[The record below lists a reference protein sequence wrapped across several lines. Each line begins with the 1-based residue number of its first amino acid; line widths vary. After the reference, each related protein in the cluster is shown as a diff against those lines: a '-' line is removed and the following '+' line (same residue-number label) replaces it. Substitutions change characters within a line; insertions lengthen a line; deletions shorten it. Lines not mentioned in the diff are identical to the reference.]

1 MGKLHLFASRST
13 RRKICQ
19 QRAKTTRCWLF
30 AAAAVLMSVRPAE
43 AHGFGQR
50 YDLPLPLSLYLFG
63 GAAAVVFSFVV
74 VGLLV
79 RSTPPTRAH
88 SRVDL
93 LDYRLGRAVAAF
105 GVPLKLSALVLFAAM
120 LLAGFIGDQNP
131 YRNLAPT
138 LVWIIAWVGL
148 AYISAF
154 VGNIWPLINPWRTVF
169 DGAETAYR
177 HICDRN
183 LALDKPYPDALGVWP
198 AVLLL
203 LAFSWTELV
212 YPTPAVPLHLAFFA
226 LGYSVLT
233 WIGMFVFGGE
243 TWLRHG
249 ELFTVV
255 FGMFAR
261 FAPTEIRTAQP
272 KPQFLLRRLGA
283 GLTRREPVSPSMMAL
298 VLLLLSSVLYD
309 GLIATPEWSVAESAI
324 IARLSDVVELGPV
337 VLRSIGLVGFWL
349 LFLSAYWMISIVMAA
364 VTEWRFP
371 TREIAQS
378 FALTLIPIALG
389 YHLAHYL
396 LFLLVQGQYILP
408 LLSDPF
414 GYGWNL
420 FGTAS
425 YRPNI
430 AIVGARFAW
439 YTAVAAVLLGHF
451 AAVYLAHVRAMQT
464 FAAHKLAL
472 ASQIPLTALMV
483 VYTLVSLSILAE
495 PIVERRQPSAQ
506 PAAVAENVIAIPEDA
521 VLPDLDSGQLHTVGP
536 GRFARTKLVY
546 RLLGSAFHDG
556 TKMTTADLLYPYVF
570 AYRWAFRGDG
580 RETHYDQSIDA
591 ATAPIRR
598 ELAGLR
604 VVGSETAS
612 RSIRV
617 GDVDFL
623 REVFAIEVYT
633 TRAPTSPER
642 EAVPAPPWSSLPWHV
657 LVLMEEAVGRNWTA
671 FSQTESIRRG
681 VEWLDL
687 VRSQSL
693 NARFAAL
700 TESFEREGYRPDA
713 LRPLVSADEARR
725 RWAALSVFYKANG
738 HFLVTNGPYRLK
750 SWSHEGVV
758 LSAFRDST
766 YPLGVGSYDS
776 YAIPRRGFITAVDS
790 TGDRIRL
797 SGDVEMI
804 DKFQRRYRLMRV
816 PISSIPPDVLK
827 RTPPECRFVIVDD
840 QQHVVLA
847 GAVPLGE
854 SSSFQFD
861 FKNRLPVGSYTMFAT
876 ITLNGNVMNADIRQI
891 PIVIDAE
898 GRGSLQGASSK

>member
-1 MGKLHLFASRST
+1 M
-13 RRKICQ
+13 
-19 QRAKTTRCWLF
+19 
-30 AAAAVLMSVRPAE
+30 AVLISVTPAG

-74 VGLLV
+74 VGLFV
-79 RSTPPTRAH
+79 RSTPPTHAR

-93 LDYRLGRAVAAF
+93 FEFPLGKAVAAL
-105 GVPLKLSALVLFAAM
+105 GISLKLSALVLFAAM
-120 LLAGFIGDQNP
+120 LVAGFFGDQNP

-148 AYISAF
+148 AYVSAF

-169 DGAETAYR
+169 DGVEAACR
-177 HICDRN
+177 RICGRN
-183 LALDKPYPDALGVWP
+183 LALDKPYPHALGVWP

-226 LGYSVLT
+226 LGYSVFT

-255 FGMFAR
+255 FGTFAR
-261 FAPTEIRTAQP
+261 FAPTEICTAQP
-272 KPQFLLRRLGA
+272 KPQFLLRRFGA
-283 GLTRREPVSPSMMAL
+283 GLTRPEQISPSMMAL

-349 LFLSAYWMISIVMAA
+349 LFLSAYWMISIIMAA
-364 VTEWRFP
+364 VTEWRYP
-371 TREIAQS
+371 PREIAQS

-396 LFLLVQGQYILP
+396 LFLLVQGQYIVP

-439 YTAVAAVLLGHF
+439 YTAVAAVLLGHI

-483 VYTLVSLSILAE
+483 VYTFVSLSILAE
-495 PIVERRQPSAQ
+495 PIVDRSRPSAQ
-506 PAAVAENVIAIPEDA
+506 PSAVAENMIAIPADA
-521 VLPDLDSGQLHTVGP
+521 VLPDLDGGRLQAIGP
-536 GRFARTKLVY
+536 GKFARTKLVY

-556 TKMTTADLLYPYVF
+556 TKMRTADLLYPYVF
-570 AYRWAFRGDG
+570 AYRWGIRGDG
-580 RETHYDQSIDA
+580 SETHYDQSLA
-591 ATAPIRR
+591 TATAPIRHQ
-598 ELAGLR
+598 LAGLR
-604 VVGSETAS
+604 AVGSETAS
-612 RSIRV
+612 KSFRV

-623 REVFAIEVYT
+623 REVFTVEVYAT
-633 TRAPTSPER
+633 SAPASPER
-642 EAVPAPPWSSLPWHV
+642 EAVPAPPWSTLPWHL
-657 LVLMEEAVGRNWTA
+657 LVLMEEAVSRNWAA
-671 FSQTESIRRG
+671 FSQTEAVRRG
-681 VEWLDL
+681 IEWLDL
-687 VRSQSL
+687 VRSQPL
-693 NARFAAL
+693 NARLLAL
-700 TESFEREGYRPDA
+700 TESFEREGYRPEP
-713 LRPLVSADEARR
+713 LRPLVSVDEARR
-725 RWAALSVFYKANG
+725 RWAALSAFYKANG

-750 SWSHEGVV
+750 SWSHDSVV
-758 LSAFRDST
+758 LSAFRDLS

-776 YAIPRRGFITAVDS
+776 YAIPRRGFITAADS
-790 TGDRIRL
+790 TGDRVRL
-797 SGDVEMI
+797 SGDIEMI
-804 DKFQRRYRLMRV
+804 DKFQRRYRLKRV
-816 PISSIPPDVLK
+816 PLSSIPPDVLK
-827 RTPPECRFVIVDD
+827 RTPPECRFVVIDD
-840 QQHVVLA
+840 QKRVVLA
-847 GAVPLGE
+847 GAAPLGE

-861 FKNRLPVGSYTMFAT
+861 FKNRLPVGHYTMLAV

-891 PIVIDAE
+891 PIVVSPDVE
-898 GRGSLQGASSK
+898 GQRSLQGSSSK

>member
-1 MGKLHLFASRST
+1 M
-13 RRKICQ
+13 
-19 QRAKTTRCWLF
+19 
-30 AAAAVLMSVRPAE
+30 AVLMSVTPAG

-74 VGLLV
+74 VGLFV

-93 LDYRLGRAVAAF
+93 FDYPLGRTVAAL
-105 GVPLKLSALVLFAAM
+105 GVPLKLSALALFAAM
-120 LLAGFIGDQNP
+120 LVAGFFGDQNP

-169 DGAETAYR
+169 DGVQAAYR
-177 HICDRN
+177 RICGRN
-183 LALDKPYPDALGVWP
+183 LALDKPYPHALGVWP

-212 YPTPAVPLHLAFFA
+212 YPTPAVPLHLGFFA

-255 FGMFAR
+255 FGTFAR
-261 FAPTEIRTAQP
+261 FAPTEIRPAQP
-272 KPQFLLRRLGA
+272 KPQFLLRRFGA
-283 GLTRREPVSPSMMAL
+283 GLTRREQISPSMMAL

-337 VLRSIGLVGFWL
+337 ALRSIGLVGFWL
-349 LFLSAYWMISIVMAA
+349 LFLSAYWMISIIMAA

-371 TREIAQS
+371 PRQIAQS

-396 LFLLVQGQYILP
+396 LFLLVQGQYIVP

-439 YTAVAAVLLGHF
+439 YTAVAAVLLGHI

-483 VYTLVSLSILAE
+483 VYTFVSLSILAE
-495 PIVERRQPSAQ
+495 PIVERSRPSAQ
-506 PAAVAENVIAIPEDA
+506 PSAVAENMIAIPVDA
-521 VLPDLDSGQLHTVGP
+521 VLPDLDGGRLQPIGP
-536 GRFARTKLVY
+536 GKFARTKLVY
-546 RLLGSAFHDG
+546 RLLGSTFHDG
-556 TKMTTADLLYPYVF
+556 TKMTTTDLLYPYIF
-570 AYRWAFRGDG
+570 AYRWGTRGEG
-580 RETHYDQSIDA
+580 SKTHYDQSL
-591 ATAPIRR
+591 ATAIAPIRR
-598 ELAGLR
+598 QLAGLR
-604 VVGSETAS
+604 AVGSETAS
-612 RSIRV
+612 KSFRV

-623 REVFAIEVYT
+623 REVFTVEVYT
-633 TRAPTSPER
+633 TSAPASAER
-642 EAVPAPPWSSLPWHV
+642 EAVPAPPWSTLPWHL
-657 LVLMEEAVGRNWTA
+657 LVLMEEAVGRNWAA
-671 FSQTESIRRG
+671 FSQTEAVRHR
-681 VEWLDL
+681 VDWLDL
-687 VRSQSL
+687 VRSQPL

-700 TESFEREGYRPDA
+700 TESFERDGYRPEA
-713 LRPLVSADEARR
+713 LRPLVSVDEARR
-725 RWAALSVFYKANG
+725 RWAALSAFYKANG
-738 HFLVTNGPYRLK
+738 HFLVTNGPYQLK
-750 SWSHEGVV
+750 SWSHDSVV
-758 LSAFRDST
+758 LSAFRDLS

-776 YAIPRRGFITAVDS
+776 YAIPRRGFITAVES
-790 TGDRIRL
+790 TGDKVWL
-797 SGDVEMI
+797 SGDIEMI
-804 DKFQRRYRLMRV
+804 DKFQRRYRLRRV
-816 PISSIPPDVLK
+816 PLSSIPPDVLK
-827 RTPPECRFVIVDD
+827 RTPPECRFVVVDY
-840 QQHVVLA
+840 QKRVMLT

-854 SSSFQFD
+854 RSSFQFD
-861 FKNRLPVGSYTMFAT
+861 FKSRLPVGRYTMFAV

-891 PIVIDAE
+891 PIVV
-898 GRGSLQGASSK
+898 SSQLKREESRSE

>member
-1 MGKLHLFASRST
+1 M
-13 RRKICQ
+13 
-19 QRAKTTRCWLF
+19 
-30 AAAAVLMSVRPAE
+30 AVLLSVTPAG

-50 YDLPLPLSLYLFG
+50 YDLPLPLSLYLSG
-63 GAAAVVFSFVV
+63 AAAAVVFSFVI
-74 VGLLV
+74 VGLFV
-79 RSTPPTRAH
+79 RSAPPTHAH

-93 LDYRLGRAVAAF
+93 FDYRPGRALAAF

-120 LLAGFIGDQNP
+120 LLAGFLGDQNP

-148 AYISAF
+148 AYVSAL
-154 VGNIWPLINPWRTVF
+154 VGDIWPLINPWRTVF
-169 DGAETAYR
+169 DAAETVYR
-177 HICDRN
+177 HICGRN
-183 LALDKPYPDALGVWP
+183 LALDKTYPHALGIWP

-212 YPTPAVPLHLAFFA
+212 YPTPAVPSHIASFA

-233 WIGMFVFGGE
+233 WAGMFLFGGE

-249 ELFTVV
+249 ELFTVI
-255 FGMFAR
+255 FGTFAR
-261 FAPTEIRTAQP
+261 LAPTEIRTARP
-272 KPQFLLRRLGA
+272 KPQFLLRRFGT
-283 GLTRREPVSPSMMAL
+283 GLTGREQVSPSMMAF

-324 IARLSDVVELGPV
+324 IARLSDVVELGSV
-337 VLRSIGLVGFWL
+337 ALRSIGLVGFWL
-349 LFLSAYWMISIVMAA
+349 LFLSAYWMVSIVMSA
-364 VTEWRFP
+364 VTERHFSS
-371 TREIAQS
+371 RQIAQT

-396 LFLLVQGQYILP
+396 VYFLVQGQYIIP

-425 YRPNI
+425 YRPDI

-439 YTAVAAVLLGHF
+439 YTAVAAVLLGHI
-451 AAVYLAHVRAMQT
+451 AAVYLAHVQAMQI
-464 FAAHKLAL
+464 FAARKLAL

-483 VYTLVSLSILAE
+483 VYTCISLSILAE
-495 PIVERRQPSAQ
+495 PIVERSRPSAQ
-506 PAAVAENVIAIPEDA
+506 PTAVAENMVAIPADA
-521 VLPDLDSGQLHTVGP
+521 VLPDQDSGRLQVIGP
-536 GRFARTKLVY
+536 GKFARAKLIY

-556 TKMTTADLLYPYVF
+556 TKMTAADLLYPYIF
-570 AYRWAFRGDG
+570 AYRWGTRGDG
-580 RETHYDQSIDA
+580 RETHYDQSIDT

-612 RSIRV
+612 KSIRV

-623 REVFAIEVYT
+623 REVFTIEVYT
-633 TRAPTSPER
+633 TSAPTSPER
-642 EAVPAPPWSSLPWHV
+642 EAVPAPPWSTLPWHL
-657 LVLMEEAVGRNWTA
+657 LVLMEEAVSGNWAA
-671 FSQTESIRRG
+671 FSQTEATRRG

-687 VRSQSL
+687 VRSQAL

-700 TESFEREGYRPDA
+700 TESFERDGFRPEA
-713 LRPLVSADEARR
+713 LRPLVGVDEARR
-725 RWAALSVFYKANG
+725 RWAALSAFYKANG
-738 HFLVTNGPYRLK
+738 HFLVTNGPYQLK
-750 SWSHEGVV
+750 SWSQDSAV
-758 LSAFRDST
+758 LSAFRDLS

-790 TGDRIRL
+790 TDDGVRL

-804 DKFQRRYRLMRV
+804 DKFQRRYRLKRV
-816 PISSIPPDVLK
+816 PLSSIPPDVLK
-827 RTPPECRFVIVDD
+827 RMPPECRFVVVDD
-840 QQHVVLA
+840 QKRVVLA
-847 GAVPLGE
+847 GAAPLGE

-861 FKNRLPVGSYTMFAT
+861 FKNRLPVGRYTMFAA

-891 PIVIDAE
+891 PIVV
-898 GRGSLQGASSK
+898 SSN

>member
-1 MGKLHLFASRST
+1 MFVSRST
-13 RRKICQ
+13 RNQARQRRAISARCQ
-19 QRAKTTRCWLF
+19 LF
-30 AAAAVLMSVRPAE
+30 VAAAVLMGVTPAG

-63 GAAAVVFSFVV
+63 GAAAVAFSFVV
-74 VGLLV
+74 VGLFV
-79 RSTPPTRAH
+79 RSTPPARAR

-93 LDYRLGRAVAAF
+93 FDYPLGKVVAALS
-105 GVPLKLSALVLFAAM
+105 VPLKLTALVLFAAM
-120 LLAGFIGDQNP
+120 LLTGFFGDQNP

-148 AYISAF
+148 AYVSAF
-154 VGNIWPLINPWRTVF
+154 VGNVWPLINPWRTVF
-169 DGAETAYR
+169 DGVQTAYR
-177 HICDRN
+177 HICGRT
-183 LALDKPYPDALGVWP
+183 LALDKPYPNALGVWP

-203 LAFSWTELV
+203 LAFSWIELV
-212 YPTPAVPLHLAFFA
+212 YPTPAVPSHLATFA

-233 WIGMFVFGGE
+233 WTGMFLFGSE

-249 ELFTVV
+249 EFFTVV
-255 FGMFAR
+255 FGTFAR
-261 FAPTEIRTAQP
+261 FAPTDIRTAPP
-272 KPQFLLRRLGA
+272 KPQFLLRRFGA
-283 GLTRREPVSPSMMAL
+283 GLTRHEQISPSMMAL

-309 GLIATPEWSVAESAI
+309 GLITTPEWSVAESVI
-324 IARLSDVVELGPV
+324 IARFSDVVEFGPV
-337 VLRSIGLVGFWL
+337 AIRSIALVGFWL
-349 LFLSAYWMISIVMAA
+349 LFLSAYWIVSIIMSA
-364 VTEWRFP
+364 VTEWQLSP
-371 TREIAQS
+371 QQIARS

-396 LFLLVQGQYILP
+396 VYLLVQGQYIVP

-439 YTAVAAVLLGHF
+439 YTAVVAVLLGHI
-451 AAVYLAHVRAMQT
+451 AAVYLAHVQAMQT

-483 VYTLVSLSILAE
+483 VYTFVSLSILAE
-495 PIVERRQPSAQ
+495 PIVVRSRPSAQ
-506 PAAVAENVIAIPEDA
+506 PSTVAENMIAIPADA
-521 VLPDLDSGQLHTVGP
+521 VLPDRDTGRLQPIGP
-536 GRFARTKLVY
+536 GKFTRTKLVY

-556 TKMTTADLLYPYVF
+556 TKMTPADLLYPYIF
-570 AYRWAFRGDG
+570 AYHWGIGGDG
-580 RETHYDQSIDA
+580 RETHYDQSIDT

-612 RSIRV
+612 KSIRV

-623 REVFAIEVYT
+623 REVFTIEVYT
-633 TRAPTSPER
+633 TSAPTSPER
-642 EAVPAPPWSSLPWHV
+642 EAVPAPPWSTLPWHL
-657 LVLMEEAVGRNWTA
+657 LVLMEEAVGRNWAA
-671 FSQTESIRRG
+671 FSQPEAVRRG

-700 TESFEREGYRPDA
+700 TERFEREGYRPEA
-713 LRPLVSADEARR
+713 LRPLVSADEARK
-725 RWAALSVFYKANG
+725 RWAALSAFYKANG
-738 HFLVTNGPYRLK
+738 HFLVTNGPYQLK
-750 SWSHEGVV
+750 GWSHDSVV
-758 LSAFRDST
+758 LTAFRDLS

-776 YAIPRRGFITAVDS
+776 YAIPRRGFITAVES
-790 TGDRIRL
+790 TDDRVRL
-797 SGDVEMI
+797 SGDIDMI
-804 DKFQRRYRLMRV
+804 DKFQRRYRLKRV
-816 PISSIPPDVLK
+816 SLSSIPPDVLK
-827 RTPPECRFVIVDD
+827 RTPAECRFVVIDD
-840 QQHVVLA
+840 QKRVVLA
-847 GAVPLGE
+847 GATPLGE

-861 FKNRLPVGSYTMFAT
+861 FKNRLPVGHYTMLAV

-891 PIVIDAE
+891 PIVVLADAE
-898 GRGSLQGASSK
+898 GQRSLQGSSSK

>member
-1 MGKLHLFASRST
+1 
-13 RRKICQ
+13 
-19 QRAKTTRCWLF
+19 
-30 AAAAVLMSVRPAE
+30 MSVTPAG

-74 VGLLV
+74 VGLFV

-93 LDYRLGRAVAAF
+93 FDYPLGRALTAL
-105 GVPLKLSALVLFAAM
+105 GTPLRLTALALFAAM
-120 LLAGFIGDQNP
+120 LVAGFFGDQNP
-131 YRNLAPT
+131 YHNLAPT
-138 LVWIIAWVGL
+138 LVWIIGWVGL
-148 AYISAF
+148 AYVSAF
-154 VGNIWPLINPWRTVF
+154 VGNVWPLINPWRTVF
-169 DGAETAYR
+169 NLVERTYR
-177 HICDRN
+177 HICGRN
-183 LALDKPYPDALGVWP
+183 LALDKPYPHALGVWP

-212 YPTPAVPLHLAFFA
+212 YPTPAVPSHIASFA

-233 WIGMFVFGGE
+233 WTGMFLFGSE

-255 FGMFAR
+255 FGTFAR
-261 FAPTEIRTAQP
+261 VAPTEICTAQP
-272 KPQFLLRRLGA
+272 KPQFLLRRFGT
-283 GLTRREPVSPSMMAL
+283 GLTHREQVSPSMMAL

-309 GLIATPEWSVAESAI
+309 GLIATPEWSAAESAI
-324 IARLSDVVELGPV
+324 IVRLTDVVEFGPMA
-337 VLRSIGLVGFWL
+337 LRSIGLVGFWL
-349 LFLSAYWMISIVMAA
+349 LFLSAYWMVSAIMSAA
-364 VTEWRFP
+364 TEWQFSP
-371 TREIAQS
+371 GQIAQS
-378 FALTLIPIALG
+378 FALTLIPIVLG

-396 LFLLVQGQYILP
+396 VFLLVQGQYIVP

-439 YTAVAAVLLGHF
+439 YTAVAAVLLGHI
-451 AAVYLAHVRAMQT
+451 AAVYLAHAQAMQT
-464 FAAHKLAL
+464 FAARKLAL

-483 VYTLVSLSILAE
+483 VYTFVSLSILAE
-495 PIVERRQPSAQ
+495 PIVERSRPSAQ
-506 PAAVAENVIAIPEDA
+506 PSAVAENMIAIPADA
-521 VLPDLDSGQLHTVGP
+521 VLPDQDSGRLQAIGP
-536 GRFARTKLVY
+536 GKFARTKLVY

-556 TKMTTADLLYPYVF
+556 TRMTATDLLYPYIF
-570 AYRWAFRGDG
+570 AYGWGVRSDG
-580 RETHYDQSIDA
+580 RETHYDQSIDT

-598 ELAGLR
+598 QLAGLR

-612 RSIRV
+612 KSIRV

-623 REVFAIEVYT
+623 REVFTIEVYT
-633 TRAPTSPER
+633 TSAPASAER
-642 EAVPAPPWSSLPWHV
+642 EAVPAPPWSTLPWHL

-671 FSQTESIRRG
+671 FSQTEAIRRG

-687 VRSQSL
+687 VRSQEL

-700 TESFEREGYRPDA
+700 TESFEREGYRPEA
-713 LRPLVSADEARR
+713 LRPLVGVDEARR
-725 RWAALSVFYKANG
+725 RWAALSAFYRANG
-738 HFLVTNGPYRLK
+738 HFLVTNGPYQLK
-750 SWSHEGVV
+750 SWSNDSVV
-758 LSAFRDST
+758 LSAFRDLS

-790 TGDRIRL
+790 TGDRVRV
-797 SGDVEMI
+797 SGDIEMT
-804 DKFQRRYRLMRV
+804 DKFQRRYRLKRV
-816 PISSIPPDVLK
+816 PLSSIPPDVLK
-827 RTPPECRFVIVDD
+827 RMPPECRFVVIDNQKRVL
-840 QQHVVLA
+840 LA
-847 GAVPLGE
+847 GAASLGE
-854 SSSFQFD
+854 SSSFQLD
-861 FKNRLPVGSYTMFAT
+861 FKSRLPVGRYTMFAV

-891 PIVIDAE
+891 PIVISTGAE
-898 GRGSLQGASSK
+898 GPSSK